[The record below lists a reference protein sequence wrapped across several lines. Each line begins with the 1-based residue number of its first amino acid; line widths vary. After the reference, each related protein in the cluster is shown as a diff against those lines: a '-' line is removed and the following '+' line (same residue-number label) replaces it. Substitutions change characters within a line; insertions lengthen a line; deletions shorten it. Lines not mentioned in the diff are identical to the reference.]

1 MKGAHKNLKL
11 YGRPT
16 KAKKPIV
23 VFVIP
28 ISTSQT
34 ERVDNVSRRGKPEAN
49 PNNIIINNF
58 LSV

>member
-16 KAKKPIV
+16 KAKNPIV

-28 ISTSQT
+28 ISTNQT
-34 ERVDNVSRRGKPEAN
+34 ERVDNVSNRGKPEEN
-49 PNNIIINNF
+49 PNNIITNNF
-58 LSV
+58 LWV